1 MKILITGVA
10 GFIGSNLAECLLK
23 RGHSVTGIDNLNY
36 GFIRNI
42 DFGKGDANFKF
53 IMGDIANPHIL
64 KNVHADIV
72 VHLAS
77 QKIPRYTNALRTLDE
92 NYLMLRNVVEKC
104 RLDHSKIIFASTSD
118 VYGKNPNVPFTE
130 NSDLVMGPT
139 TVKRWAYALSKMYG
153 EQYIIANRDEYGLKY
168 TITRFFGSYGPHQN
182 LTWWGGPQS
191 VFIEKAFKNEAIDIH
206 GDGTQTRTFT
216 YIDDTVNALIACI
229 ENEKSDY
236 EIFNTGGK
244 EGGEISIK
252 DLASLI
258 WKLINGENS
267 EPKLKFI
274 PYSTFGNYEDVMR
287 RVPDISKL
295 CSTLNFRPE
304 WSLEK
309 GLKATIEWQKQFINV
324 KDNLPVK
331 ELSLNGN

>member
-10 GFIGSNLAECLLK
+10 GFIGSNLAESLLL
-23 RGHSVTGIDNLNY
+23 RGHCVTGIDNLNY
-36 GFIRNI
+36 GFLRNI
-42 DFGKGDANFKF
+42 EQTKNQENFKF

-104 RLDHSKIIFASTSD
+104 RFDNSKIIFASTSD

-153 EQYIIANRDEYGLKY
+153 EQYIIANHDEYGLKY

-191 VFIEKAFKNEAIDIH
+191 VFIEKALKNEAIEIH

-216 YIDDTVNALIACI
+216 YVNDTVNALVACI
-229 ENEKSDY
+229 ENEKSDN

-244 EGGEISIK
+244 KGGEISIK

-258 WKLINGENS
+258 WKLVNGEDS
-267 EPKLKFI
+267 EPKLQFI

-295 CSTLNFRPE
+295 CSTLNFKPE
-304 WSLEK
+304 WDLKK
-309 GLKATIEWQKQFINV
+309 GLQATIEWQRQFINPKNNSRV
-324 KDNLPVK
+324 ND
-331 ELSLNGN
+331 LSLNRV